1 MGPQENPSTHGAG
14 RHLLTVHSLG
24 GIDPSDRRP
33 PSILGDWVP
42 KSATIGTLADG
53 VPWREQAALA
63 PTGSRRNRER

>member
-42 KSATIGTLADG
+42 KSATIGTLCSWCSLDRG
-53 VPWREQAALA
+53 GSIGPHGFA
-63 PTGSRRNRER
+63 PE